1 MVLPTLLQVFGP
13 PCYSKLSAALNFFAF
28 FETLIY
34 AREFLRFAFFIYKIT
49 RLFMLFAQPG

>member
-13 PCYSKLSAALNFFAF
+13 PCYSKLSCALNSFTF

-34 AREFLRFAFFIYKIT
+34 AREFLLFAFFLYKIT
-49 RLFMLFAQPG
+49 RFVG